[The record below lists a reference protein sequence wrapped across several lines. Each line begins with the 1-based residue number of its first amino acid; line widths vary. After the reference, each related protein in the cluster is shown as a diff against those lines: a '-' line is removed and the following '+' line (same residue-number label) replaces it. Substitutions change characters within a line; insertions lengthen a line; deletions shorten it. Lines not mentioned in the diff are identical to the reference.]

1 MFHFYLLSSFS
12 IKSRHSCPPHYT
24 DITCRLTLL
33 CWSSNTDRTNSKRLE
48 EDSEAAVLNVSSAH
62 QMSQFEKALS
72 KVGITNYHHLTLEEL
87 HNNQNIIDILR

>member
-1 MFHFYLLSSFS
+1 MSILDECTANQHRDVVQESYILL
-12 IKSRHSCPPHYT
+12 
-24 DITCRLTLL
+24 
-33 CWSSNTDRTNSKRLE
+33 TNSKRLE
-48 EDSEAAVLNVSSAH
+48 EESEAAVLNVSSAH